1 MNITASLQIKNNIYQ
16 VVLNYKDIS
25 GKRKQK
31 WVSTGLSEKGNNK
44 RLANQKMQE
53 ILASFKED
61 LYCDNSKPEDKLFA
75 TYLKEWLD
83 SIKNTIEENTYD
95 SYKVI
100 VNKVCDYFS
109 ERNITLNTLKPAQIQ
124 EFYTTLYNKKL
135 TGNTVLHYHNV
146 IRKALQTALKLDLIL
161 SNPADRVERPKKE
174 QYIGNFYS
182 QAELNKLF
190 EIIKDDPLKLVI
202 YLTSFYGLRRSEVLG
217 LKWDAFNFEEKTITI
232 KHKAIETRKN
242 NKRVILLKDKTK
254 NQSSYRTL
262 PLVDDIIVLLQENK
276 KEIED
281 NKKVCGN
288 SYNKNYLDYVC
299 VDSMGKL
306 FRPEYV
312 TDHFTLIMKKNSD
325 ILRKITFH
333 GLRHSCASLLLAKG
347 IPMKEIQ
354 DWLGHST
361 YSTTANIY
369 AHLEK
374 NTKDKSANVLSNTL
388 TFSEAK
394 TEKQL
399 A

>member
-1 MNITASLQIKNNIYQ
+1 MNVTASLKIKNNIYQ
-16 VVLNYKDIS
+16 VVLNYKDIN

-44 RLANQKMQE
+44 REANQKMQE
-53 ILASFKED
+53 ILTNFKEN
-61 LYCDNSKPEDKLFA
+61 LNIKEETKNEKLFVS
-75 TYLKEWLD
+75 YLKEWLM

-100 VNKVCDYFS
+100 VNKICDYFQDK
-109 ERNITLNTLKPAQIQ
+109 NILLNDLKPVEIQ
-124 EFYTTLYNKKL
+124 KFYNFLYSKEL

-174 QYIGNFYS
+174 QFIGSFYS
-182 QAELNKLF
+182 QAELNTLF
-190 EIIKDDPLKLVI
+190 TLIKDDPLQIVI
-202 YLTSFYGLRRSEVLG
+202 YLASFYGLRRSEVLG
-217 LKWDAFNFEEKTITI
+217 LKWDAFNFDNKTITI
-232 KHKAIETRKN
+232 KHKAIETRKD

-262 PLVDDIIVLLQENK
+262 PLVDDIIVILQEHKKQIDENK
-276 KEIED
+276 KL
-281 NKKVCGN
+281 CGN
-288 SYNKNYLDYVC
+288 SYNKKYLDYIC

-312 TDHFTLIMKKNSD
+312 TDHFTLIMNKNKD
-325 ILRKITFH
+325 ILRKIRFH
-333 GLRHSCASLLLAKG
+333 DLRHSCASLLLAKG

-374 NTKDKSANVLSNTL
+374 DTKNKSANVLSNVL
-388 TFSEAK
+388 TF
-394 TEKQL
+394 TD
-399 A
+399 

>member
-1 MNITASLQIKNNIYQ
+1 MNITASLQPKNNIYQ
-16 VVLNYKDIS
+16 VVLSYKDIN
-25 GKRKQK
+25 GKRKHK
-31 WVSTGLSEKGNNK
+31 WNSTGLSIKGNNK

-53 ILASFKED
+53 ILADFKESMN
-61 LYCDNSKPEDKLFA
+61 CPNSKTDNKLFT
-75 TYLKEWLD
+75 TYLKEWLL

-100 VNKVCDYFS
+100 VNKICGYF
-109 ERNITLNTLKPAQIQ
+109 EDKHILLNDLKPIEIQ
-124 EFYTTLYNKKL
+124 KFYTYLYSKEL

-174 QYIGNFYS
+174 QFIGSFYS
-182 QAELNKLF
+182 QLELNTLF
-190 EIIKDDPLKLVI
+190 TLIKDDPLKIVV

-217 LKWDAFNFEEKTITI
+217 LKWEAFNFEDKTITI
-232 KHKAIETRKN
+232 KHKAIETRKD

-262 PLVDDIIVLLQENK
+262 PLVDDIIVLLQEHKKQIDENK
-276 KEIED
+276 KL
-281 NKKVCGN
+281 CGN
-288 SYNKNYLDYVC
+288 SYNKKYLDYVC
-299 VDSMGKL
+299 VDSIGKL

-312 TDHFTLIMKKNSD
+312 TDHFTLIMNKHKD
-325 ILRKITFH
+325 ILRKIRFH
-333 GLRHSCASLLLAKG
+333 DLRHSCASLLLAKG

-374 NTKDKSANVLSNTL
+374 DTKNKSANVLSNVL
-388 TFSEAK
+388 TF
-394 TEKQL
+394 TDNNLEKSC
-399 A
+399 

>member
-1 MNITASLQIKNNIYQ
+1 MNITASLQTKNNIYQ
-16 VVLNYKDIS
+16 VVLNYKDIN

-31 WVSTGLSEKGNNK
+31 WVSTGLTEKGNNK

-53 ILASFKED
+53 ILTNFKED
-61 LYCDNSKPEDKLFA
+61 LNCPNSKTDDKLFT
-75 TYLKEWLD
+75 TYLKEWLL

-100 VNKVCDYFS
+100 VNKICDYFGDK
-109 ERNITLNTLKPAQIQ
+109 NILLNDLKPVEIQ
-124 EFYTTLYNKKL
+124 KFYTYLYSKEL

-174 QYIGNFYS
+174 QFIGSFYS
-182 QAELNKLF
+182 QSELNTLF
-190 EIIKDDPLKLVI
+190 TLIKDDPLKIVI
-202 YLTSFYGLRRSEVLG
+202 YLASFYGLRRSEVLG
-217 LKWDAFNFEEKTITI
+217 LKWEAFNFEDKTITI
-232 KHKAIETRKN
+232 KHKAIETRKD

-262 PLVDDIIVLLQENK
+262 PLVDDIIVLLKEHQKQIDENK
-276 KEIED
+276 KL
-281 NKKVCGN
+281 CGN
-288 SYNKNYLDYVC
+288 SYNKKYLDYIC

-312 TDHFTLIMKKNSD
+312 TDHFTLIMNNNKD
-325 ILRKITFH
+325 ILRKIRFH
-333 GLRHSCASLLLAKG
+333 DLRHSCASLLLAKG

-374 NTKDKSANVLSNTL
+374 DTKNKSANVLSNVL
-388 TFSEAK
+388 TF
-394 TEKQL
+394 TD
-399 A
+399 

>member
-16 VVLNYKDIS
+16 VVLNYKDIN

-31 WVSTGLSEKGNNK
+31 WISTGLSEKGNNK

-53 ILASFKED
+53 ILTDFKES
-61 LYCDNSKPEDKLFA
+61 LNCKEEKTNNKLFT
-75 TYLKEWLD
+75 TYLKEWLM

-100 VNKVCDYFS
+100 VNKICEYFDDK
-109 ERNITLNTLKPAQIQ
+109 NILLTDLKPIEIK
-124 EFYTTLYNKKL
+124 EFYTSLYERKL

-146 IRKALQTALKLDLIL
+146 IRNALQTALKLDLIL

-174 QYIGNFYS
+174 QYIGKFYS
-182 QAELNKLF
+182 QAELNTLF
-190 EIIKDDPLKLVI
+190 EVVKDDPLKLVI
-202 YLTSFYGLRRSEVLG
+202 YLASFYGLRRSEVVG
-217 LKWDAFNFEEKTITI
+217 LRWDAFNFEDKTITI
-232 KHKAIETRKN
+232 KHKAIETRKD

-262 PLVDDIIVLLQENK
+262 PLVDEIIVLLEEHKQQIENNK
-276 KEIED
+276 KL
-281 NKKVCGN
+281 CGN
-288 SYNKNYLDYVC
+288 SYNKNYLDYIC

-306 FRPEYV
+306 LRPEYV
-312 TDHFTLIMKKNSD
+312 TDHFTLIMKNNKD
-325 ILRKITFH
+325 VLRKITFH

-361 YSTTANIY
+361 YSTTANTY

-374 NTKDKSANVLSNTL
+374 NTKTKSANVLSNTL
-388 TFSEAK
+388 TF
-394 TEKQL
+394 TD
-399 A
+399 

>member
-1 MNITASLQIKNNIYQ
+1 MNITASLQTKNNIYQ
-16 VVLNYKDIS
+16 VVLNYKDIN

-31 WVSTGLSEKGNNK
+31 WVSTGLTEKGNNK

-53 ILASFKED
+53 ILTNFKED
-61 LYCDNSKPEDKLFA
+61 LNCPNSKTDDKLFT
-75 TYLKEWLD
+75 TYLKEWLL

-100 VNKVCDYFS
+100 VNKICDYF
-109 ERNITLNTLKPAQIQ
+109 EDKHILLNDLKPVEIQ
-124 EFYTTLYNKKL
+124 KFYTYLYSKEL

-174 QYIGNFYS
+174 QFIGSFYS
-182 QAELNKLF
+182 QTELNTLF
-190 EIIKDDPLKLVI
+190 TLIKDDPLKIVI
-202 YLTSFYGLRRSEVLG
+202 YLASFYGLRRSEVLG
-217 LKWDAFNFEEKTITI
+217 LKWEAFNFEDKTITI
-232 KHKAIETRKN
+232 KHKAIETRKD

-262 PLVDDIIVLLQENK
+262 PLVDDIIVLLQEHQKQIDKNK
-276 KEIED
+276 KL
-281 NKKVCGN
+281 CGN
-288 SYNKNYLDYVC
+288 SYNKKYLDYIC

-312 TDHFTLIMKKNSD
+312 TDHFTLIMNNNKD
-325 ILRKITFH
+325 VLRKIRFH
-333 GLRHSCASLLLAKG
+333 DLRHSCASLLLAKG

-374 NTKDKSANVLSNTL
+374 DTKNKSANVLSNVL
-388 TFSEAK
+388 TF
-394 TEKQL
+394 TD
-399 A
+399 

>member
-1 MNITASLQIKNNIYQ
+1 MNITASLQTKNNIYQ
-16 VVLNYKDIS
+16 VVLNYKDIN

-31 WVSTGLSEKGNNK
+31 WVSTGLTEKGNNK

-53 ILASFKED
+53 ILTNFKED
-61 LYCDNSKPEDKLFA
+61 LNCPNSKTDDKLFT
-75 TYLKEWLD
+75 TYLKEWLL

-100 VNKVCDYFS
+100 VNKICDYF
-109 ERNITLNTLKPAQIQ
+109 EDKKILLNDLKPVEIQ
-124 EFYTTLYNKKL
+124 KFYTFLYSKEL

-174 QYIGNFYS
+174 QFIGSFYS
-182 QAELNKLF
+182 QTELNTLF
-190 EIIKDDPLKLVI
+190 TLIKDDPLKLVI
-202 YLTSFYGLRRSEVLG
+202 YLASFYGLRRSEVLG
-217 LKWDAFNFEEKTITI
+217 LKWEAFNFEDKTITI
-232 KHKAIETRKN
+232 KHKAIETRKD

-262 PLVDDIIVLLQENK
+262 PLVDDIIVLLKEHQKQIDENK
-276 KEIED
+276 KL
-281 NKKVCGN
+281 CGN
-288 SYNKNYLDYVC
+288 SYNKKYLDYIC
-299 VDSMGKL
+299 VDSLGKL
-306 FRPEYV
+306 FRSEYV
-312 TDHFTLIMKKNSD
+312 TDHFTLIMNKNKD
-325 ILRKITFH
+325 TLRKIRFH
-333 GLRHSCASLLLAKG
+333 DLRHSCASLLLAKG

-374 NTKDKSANVLSNTL
+374 DTKNKSANVLSNVL
-388 TFSEAK
+388 TF
-394 TEKQL
+394 TD
-399 A
+399 

>member
-1 MNITASLQIKNNIYQ
+1 MNITASLQTKNNIYQ
-16 VVLNYKDIS
+16 VVLNYKDIN

-31 WVSTGLSEKGNNK
+31 WVSTGLTEKGNNK

-53 ILASFKED
+53 ILTNFKED
-61 LYCDNSKPEDKLFA
+61 LNCPNSKTDDKLFT
-75 TYLKEWLD
+75 TYLKEWLL

-100 VNKVCDYFS
+100 VNKICDYF
-109 ERNITLNTLKPAQIQ
+109 ENKNILLNDLKPVEIQ
-124 EFYTTLYNKKL
+124 KFYTYLYSKEL

-174 QYIGNFYS
+174 QFIGSFYS
-182 QAELNKLF
+182 QSELNTLF
-190 EIIKDDPLKLVI
+190 TLIKDDPLKIVI
-202 YLTSFYGLRRSEVLG
+202 YLASFYGLRRSEVLG
-217 LKWDAFNFEEKTITI
+217 LKWEAFNFEDKTITI
-232 KHKAIETRKN
+232 KHKAIETRKD

-262 PLVDDIIVLLQENK
+262 PLVDDIIVLLQEHQKQIDKNK
-276 KEIED
+276 KL
-281 NKKVCGN
+281 CGN
-288 SYNKNYLDYVC
+288 SYNKKYLDYIC

-312 TDHFTLIMKKNSD
+312 TDHFTLIMNNNKD
-325 ILRKITFH
+325 ILRKIRFH
-333 GLRHSCASLLLAKG
+333 DLRHSCASLLLAKG

-374 NTKDKSANVLSNTL
+374 DTKNKSANVLSNVL
-388 TFSEAK
+388 TF
-394 TEKQL
+394 TD
-399 A
+399 

>member
-16 VVLNYKDIS
+16 VVLNYKDIN

-31 WVSTGLSEKGNNK
+31 WISTGLSEKGNNK

-53 ILASFKED
+53 ILTDFKES
-61 LYCDNSKPEDKLFA
+61 LNCKEEKTNNKLFT
-75 TYLKEWLD
+75 TYLKEWLM

-100 VNKVCDYFS
+100 VNKICEYFDDK
-109 ERNITLNTLKPAQIQ
+109 NILLTDLKPIEIK
-124 EFYTTLYNKKL
+124 EFYTSLYERKL

-146 IRKALQTALKLDLIL
+146 IRNALQTALKLDLIL

-174 QYIGNFYS
+174 QYIGKFYS
-182 QAELNKLF
+182 QAELNTLF
-190 EIIKDDPLKLVI
+190 EVVKDDPLKLVI
-202 YLTSFYGLRRSEVLG
+202 YLASFYGLRRSEVVG
-217 LKWDAFNFEEKTITI
+217 LRWDAFNFEDKTITI

-262 PLVDDIIVLLQENK
+262 PLVDEIIVLLEEHKQQIENNK
-276 KEIED
+276 KL
-281 NKKVCGN
+281 CGN
-288 SYNKNYLDYVC
+288 SYNKNYLDYIC

-306 FRPEYV
+306 LRPEYV
-312 TDHFTLIMKKNSD
+312 TDHFTLIMKNNKD
-325 ILRKITFH
+325 VLRKITFH

-361 YSTTANIY
+361 YSTTANTY

-374 NTKDKSANVLSNTL
+374 NTKTKSANVLSNTL
-388 TFSEAK
+388 TF
-394 TEKQL
+394 TD
-399 A
+399 

>member
-1 MNITASLQIKNNIYQ
+1 MNITASLQTKNNIYQ
-16 VVLNYKDIS
+16 VVLNYKDIN

-31 WVSTGLSEKGNNK
+31 WVSTGLTEKGNNK

-53 ILASFKED
+53 ILTNFKED
-61 LYCDNSKPEDKLFA
+61 LKCPNSKIDDKLFT
-75 TYLKEWLD
+75 TYLKEWLL

-100 VNKVCDYFS
+100 VNKICDYF
-109 ERNITLNTLKPAQIQ
+109 EDKNILLNDLKPVEIQ
-124 EFYTTLYNKKL
+124 KFYTYLYSKEL

-174 QYIGNFYS
+174 QFIGSFYS
-182 QAELNKLF
+182 QSELNTLF
-190 EIIKDDPLKLVI
+190 TLIKDDPLKLVI
-202 YLTSFYGLRRSEVLG
+202 YLASFYGLRRSEVLG
-217 LKWDAFNFEEKTITI
+217 LKWEAFNFEDKTITI
-232 KHKAIETRKN
+232 KHKAIETRKD

-262 PLVDDIIVLLQENK
+262 PLVDDIIVLLQEHQKQIDENK
-276 KEIED
+276 KL
-281 NKKVCGN
+281 CGN
-288 SYNKNYLDYVC
+288 SYNKKYLDYIC

-312 TDHFTLIMKKNSD
+312 TDHFTLIMNKNND
-325 ILRKITFH
+325 VLRKIRFH
-333 GLRHSCASLLLAKG
+333 DLRHSCASLLLAKG

-354 DWLGHST
+354 DWLGHSS

-374 NTKDKSANVLSNTL
+374 DTKNKSANVLSNVL
-388 TFSEAK
+388 TF
-394 TEKQL
+394 TD
-399 A
+399 

>member
-1 MNITASLQIKNNIYQ
+1 MNITASLQTKNNIYQ
-16 VVLNYKDIS
+16 VVLNYKDIN

-31 WVSTGLSEKGNNK
+31 WVSTGLTEKGNNK

-53 ILASFKED
+53 ILTNFKED
-61 LYCDNSKPEDKLFA
+61 LNCPNSKTDDKLFT
-75 TYLKEWLD
+75 TYLKEWLL

-100 VNKVCDYFS
+100 VNKICDYF
-109 ERNITLNTLKPAQIQ
+109 EDRNILLNDLKPVEIQ
-124 EFYTTLYNKKL
+124 KFYTFLYSKEL

-174 QYIGNFYS
+174 QFIGSFYS
-182 QAELNKLF
+182 QSELNTLF
-190 EIIKDDPLKLVI
+190 TLIKDDPLKIVI
-202 YLTSFYGLRRSEVLG
+202 YLASFYGLRRSEVLG
-217 LKWDAFNFEEKTITI
+217 LKWEAFNFEDKTITI
-232 KHKAIETRKN
+232 KHKAIETRKD

-262 PLVDDIIVLLQENK
+262 PLVDDIIVLLQEHQKQIDKNK
-276 KEIED
+276 KL
-281 NKKVCGN
+281 CRN
-288 SYNKNYLDYVC
+288 SYNKKYLDYIC

-312 TDHFTLIMKKNSD
+312 TDHFTLIMNRNKD
-325 ILRKITFH
+325 VLRKIRFH
-333 GLRHSCASLLLAKG
+333 DLRHSCASLLLAKG

-374 NTKDKSANVLSNTL
+374 DTKNKSVNVLSNVL
-388 TFSEAK
+388 TF
-394 TEKQL
+394 TE
-399 A
+399 

>member
-16 VVLNYKDIS
+16 VVLNYKDVT

-31 WVSTGLSEKGNNK
+31 WISTGLSEKGNNK
-44 RLANQKMQE
+44 RLANQKLQD
-53 ILASFKED
+53 ILADFKKN
-61 LYCDNSKPEDKLFA
+61 LYCDNSKTEDKLFS
-75 TYLKEWLD
+75 TYLKEWLI

-95 SYKVI
+95 SYNVI
-100 VNKVCDYFS
+100 VNKVSNYFY
-109 ERNITLNTLKPAQIQ
+109 EKKITLNNLKPSQIQ
-124 EFYTTLYNKKL
+124 EFYNTLYEKNL

-161 SNPADRVERPKKE
+161 SNPADKVERPKKE
-174 QYIGNFYS
+174 QYIGNFYTQS
-182 QAELNKLF
+182 ELNKLF
-190 EIIKDDPLKLVI
+190 EIIKNDPLKIVI
-202 YLTSFYGLRRSEVLG
+202 YLASFYGLRRSEVLG
-217 LKWDAFNFEEKTITI
+217 LKWEAFNLEEKTITI
-232 KHKAIETRKN
+232 KHKAIETRKD
-242 NKRVILLKDKTK
+242 NKRVIILKDKTK

-262 PLVDDIIVLLQENK
+262 PLVDEIITLLESHKKQIDENK
-276 KEIED
+276 KI
-281 NKKVCGN
+281 CGS
-288 SYNKNYLDYVC
+288 SYNKKYLDYIC

-312 TDHFTLIMKKNSD
+312 TDHFALIMNKNAD

-374 NTKDKSANVLSNTL
+374 NTKNKSANVLSNVL
-388 TFSEAK
+388 TF
-394 TEKQL
+394 TD
-399 A
+399 

>member
-1 MNITASLQIKNNIYQ
+1 MNVTASLQVKNNIYQ
-16 VVLNYKDIS
+16 VVLNYKDIN

-44 RLANQKMQE
+44 REANQKMQE
-53 ILASFKED
+53 ILTNFKEN
-61 LYCDNSKPEDKLFA
+61 LNIKEETKNDKLFVS
-75 TYLKEWLD
+75 YLKEWLI

-100 VNKVCDYFS
+100 VNKICDYFQDK
-109 ERNITLNTLKPAQIQ
+109 NILLNDLKPVEIQ
-124 EFYTTLYNKKL
+124 KFYNFLYSKEL

-174 QYIGNFYS
+174 QFIGSFYS
-182 QAELNKLF
+182 QAELNTLF
-190 EIIKDDPLKLVI
+190 TLIKDDPLQIVI
-202 YLTSFYGLRRSEVLG
+202 YLASFYGLRRSEVLG
-217 LKWDAFNFEEKTITI
+217 LKWDAFDFDNKTITI
-232 KHKAIETRKN
+232 KHKAIETRKD

-262 PLVDDIIVLLQENK
+262 PLVDDIIVVLQEHKKQIDENK
-276 KEIED
+276 KL
-281 NKKVCGN
+281 CGN
-288 SYNKNYLDYVC
+288 SYNKKYLDYIC

-312 TDHFTLIMKKNSD
+312 TDHFTLIMDKNKD
-325 ILRKITFH
+325 ILKKIRFH
-333 GLRHSCASLLLAKG
+333 DLRHSCASLLLAKG

-374 NTKDKSANVLSNTL
+374 DTKNKSANVLSNVL
-388 TFSEAK
+388 TF
-394 TEKQL
+394 TDNNLEKSC
-399 A
+399 

>member
-1 MNITASLQIKNNIYQ
+1 MNITSILQTKNNIYQ
-16 VVLNYKDIS
+16 FFLNYKDIN

-31 WVSTGLSEKGNNK
+31 WVSTGLTEKGNNK

-53 ILASFKED
+53 ILTNFKED
-61 LYCDNSKPEDKLFA
+61 LNCPNSKTDDKLFT
-75 TYLKEWLD
+75 TYLKEWLL

-100 VNKVCDYFS
+100 VNKICDYF
-109 ERNITLNTLKPAQIQ
+109 EDRNILLNDLKPVEIQ
-124 EFYTTLYNKKL
+124 KFYTFLYSKEL

-174 QYIGNFYS
+174 QFIGSFYS
-182 QAELNKLF
+182 QSELNTLF
-190 EIIKDDPLKLVI
+190 TLIKDDPLKIVI
-202 YLTSFYGLRRSEVLG
+202 YLASFYGLRRSEVLG
-217 LKWDAFNFEEKTITI
+217 LKWEAFNFEDKTITI
-232 KHKAIETRKN
+232 KHKAIETRKD

-262 PLVDDIIVLLQENK
+262 PLVDDIIVLLQEHQKQIDKNK
-276 KEIED
+276 KL
-281 NKKVCGN
+281 CRN
-288 SYNKNYLDYVC
+288 SYNKKYLDYIC

-312 TDHFTLIMKKNSD
+312 TDHFTLIMNRNKD
-325 ILRKITFH
+325 VLRKIRFH
-333 GLRHSCASLLLAKG
+333 DLRHSCASLLLAKG

-374 NTKDKSANVLSNTL
+374 DTKNKSANVLSNVL
-388 TFSEAK
+388 TF
-394 TEKQL
+394 TE
-399 A
+399 

>member
-1 MNITASLQIKNNIYQ
+1 MNITASLQTKNNIYQ
-16 VVLNYKDIS
+16 VVLNYKDIN

-31 WVSTGLSEKGNNK
+31 WVSTGLTEKGNNK

-53 ILASFKED
+53 ILTNFKED
-61 LYCDNSKPEDKLFA
+61 LNCPNSKTDDKLFT
-75 TYLKEWLD
+75 TYLKEWLL

-100 VNKVCDYFS
+100 VNKICDYF
-109 ERNITLNTLKPAQIQ
+109 EDKKILLNDLKPVEIQ
-124 EFYTTLYNKKL
+124 KFYTFLYSKEL

-174 QYIGNFYS
+174 QFIGSFYS
-182 QAELNKLF
+182 QTELNTLF
-190 EIIKDDPLKLVI
+190 TLIKDDPLKQVI
-202 YLTSFYGLRRSEVLG
+202 YLASFYGLRRSEVLG
-217 LKWDAFNFEEKTITI
+217 LKWEAFNFEDKTITI
-232 KHKAIETRKN
+232 KHKAIETRKD

-262 PLVDDIIVLLQENK
+262 PLVDDIIVLLKEHQKQIDENK
-276 KEIED
+276 KL
-281 NKKVCGN
+281 CGN
-288 SYNKNYLDYVC
+288 SYNKKYLDYIC
-299 VDSMGKL
+299 VDSLGKL

-312 TDHFTLIMKKNSD
+312 TDHFTLIMNKNKD
-325 ILRKITFH
+325 TLRKIRFH
-333 GLRHSCASLLLAKG
+333 DLRHSCASLLLAKG

-374 NTKDKSANVLSNTL
+374 DTKNKSANILANTL
-388 TFSEAK
+388 TFAE
-394 TEKQL
+394 
-399 A
+399 

>member
-1 MNITASLQIKNNIYQ
+1 MNVTASLQVKNNIYQ
-16 VVLNYKDIS
+16 VVLNYKDIN

-44 RLANQKMQE
+44 REANQKMQE
-53 ILASFKED
+53 ILTNFKEN
-61 LYCDNSKPEDKLFA
+61 LNIKQETKNDKLFVS
-75 TYLKEWLD
+75 YLKEWLI
-83 SIKNTIEENTYD
+83 SIKNTVEENTYD

-100 VNKVCDYFS
+100 INKTCDYFQDK
-109 ERNITLNTLKPAQIQ
+109 NILLNDLKPVEIQ
-124 EFYTTLYNKKL
+124 KFYNFLYSKEL

-174 QYIGNFYS
+174 QFIGSFYS
-182 QAELNKLF
+182 QAELNTLF
-190 EIIKDDPLKLVI
+190 TLIKDDPLQIVI

-217 LKWDAFNFEEKTITI
+217 LKWDAFDFDNKTITI
-232 KHKAIETRKN
+232 KHKAIETRKD

-262 PLVDDIIVLLQENK
+262 PLVDDIIVVLQEHKKQIDENK
-276 KEIED
+276 KL
-281 NKKVCGN
+281 CGN
-288 SYNKNYLDYVC
+288 SYNKKYLDYIC
-299 VDSMGKL
+299 VNSMGKL

-312 TDHFTLIMKKNSD
+312 TDHFTLIMDKNKD
-325 ILRKITFH
+325 ILKKIRFH
-333 GLRHSCASLLLAKG
+333 DLRHSCASLLLAKG

-374 NTKDKSANVLSNTL
+374 DTKNKSANVLSNVL
-388 TFSEAK
+388 TF
-394 TEKQL
+394 TD
-399 A
+399 

>member
-1 MNITASLQIKNNIYQ
+1 MNITASLQTKNNIYQ
-16 VVLNYKDIS
+16 VVLNYKDIN

-31 WVSTGLSEKGNNK
+31 WVSTGLTEKGNNK

-53 ILASFKED
+53 ILTNFKED
-61 LYCDNSKPEDKLFA
+61 LKCPNSKIDDKLFT
-75 TYLKEWLD
+75 TYLKEWLL

-100 VNKVCDYFS
+100 VNKICDYF
-109 ERNITLNTLKPAQIQ
+109 EDKNILLNDLKPVEIQ
-124 EFYTTLYNKKL
+124 KFYTYLYSKEL

-174 QYIGNFYS
+174 QFIGSFYS
-182 QAELNKLF
+182 QSELNTLF
-190 EIIKDDPLKLVI
+190 TLIKDDPLKLVI
-202 YLTSFYGLRRSEVLG
+202 YLASFYGLRRSEVLG
-217 LKWDAFNFEEKTITI
+217 LKWEAFNFEDKTITI
-232 KHKAIETRKN
+232 KHKAIETRKD

-262 PLVDDIIVLLQENK
+262 PLVDDIIVLLQEHQKQIDENK
-276 KEIED
+276 KL
-281 NKKVCGN
+281 CGN
-288 SYNKNYLDYVC
+288 SYNKKYLDYIC

-312 TDHFTLIMKKNSD
+312 TDHFTLIMNKNND
-325 ILRKITFH
+325 VLRKIRFH
-333 GLRHSCASLLLAKG
+333 DLRHSCASLLLAKG

-374 NTKDKSANVLSNTL
+374 DTKNKSANVLSNVL
-388 TFSEAK
+388 TF
-394 TEKQL
+394 TD
-399 A
+399 

>member
-1 MNITASLQIKNNIYQ
+1 MNITASLQPKNNIYQ
-16 VVLNYKDIS
+16 VVLSYKDIN
-25 GKRKQK
+25 GKRKHK
-31 WVSTGLSEKGNNK
+31 WNSTGLSIKGNNK

-53 ILASFKED
+53 ILADFKESMN
-61 LYCDNSKPEDKLFA
+61 CPNSKTDNKLFT
-75 TYLKEWLD
+75 TYLKEWLL

-100 VNKVCDYFS
+100 VNKICDYF
-109 ERNITLNTLKPAQIQ
+109 ENKHILLNNLKPIEIQ
-124 EFYTTLYNKKL
+124 KFYTHLYSKEL

-174 QYIGNFYS
+174 QFIGSFYS
-182 QAELNKLF
+182 QSELNTLF
-190 EIIKDDPLKLVI
+190 SLIKDDPLKIVV

-217 LKWDAFNFEEKTITI
+217 LKWEAFNFEDKTITI
-232 KHKAIETRKN
+232 KHKAIETRKD

-262 PLVDDIIVLLQENK
+262 PLVDDIIVLLQEYKKQIDKNK
-276 KEIED
+276 KL
-281 NKKVCGN
+281 CGN
-288 SYNKNYLDYVC
+288 SYNKKYLDYVC
-299 VDSMGKL
+299 VDSIGKL

-312 TDHFTLIMKKNSD
+312 TDHFTLIMNKNKD
-325 ILRKITFH
+325 VLRKIRFH
-333 GLRHSCASLLLAKG
+333 DLRHSCASLLLAKG

-374 NTKDKSANVLSNTL
+374 DTKNKSANVLSNVL
-388 TFSEAK
+388 TF
-394 TEKQL
+394 TE
-399 A
+399 

>member
-1 MNITASLQIKNNIYQ
+1 MNITASLQTKNNIYQ
-16 VVLNYKDIS
+16 VVLNYKDIN

-31 WVSTGLSEKGNNK
+31 WVSTGLTEKGNNK

-53 ILASFKED
+53 ILTDFKESMSCPNLKTD
-61 LYCDNSKPEDKLFA
+61 DKLFT
-75 TYLKEWLD
+75 TYLKEWLL

-100 VNKVCDYFS
+100 VNKICDYF
-109 ERNITLNTLKPAQIQ
+109 ENKNILLNDLKPVEIQ
-124 EFYTTLYNKKL
+124 KFYTYLYSKEL

-161 SNPADRVERPKKE
+161 SNPADRVEKPKKE
-174 QYIGNFYS
+174 QFIGSFYS
-182 QAELNKLF
+182 QTELNTLF
-190 EIIKDDPLKLVI
+190 TLIKDDPLKIVI

-217 LKWDAFNFEEKTITI
+217 LKWEAFNFEDKTITI
-232 KHKAIETRKN
+232 KHKAIETRKD

-262 PLVDDIIVLLQENK
+262 PLVDDIIILLQEHQKQIDKNK
-276 KEIED
+276 KL
-281 NKKVCGN
+281 CGN
-288 SYNKNYLDYVC
+288 SYNKKYLDYIC

-312 TDHFTLIMKKNSD
+312 TDHFTLIMNNNKD
-325 ILRKITFH
+325 VLRKIRFH
-333 GLRHSCASLLLAKG
+333 DLRHSCASLLLAKG

-374 NTKDKSANVLSNTL
+374 DTKNKSANVLSNTL
-388 TFSEAK
+388 TFTAK
-394 TEKQL
+394 
-399 A
+399 

>member
-1 MNITASLQIKNNIYQ
+1 MNITASLQTKNNIYQ
-16 VVLNYKDIS
+16 VVLNYKDIN

-31 WVSTGLSEKGNNK
+31 WVSTGLTEKGNNK

-53 ILASFKED
+53 ILTNFKED
-61 LYCDNSKPEDKLFA
+61 LNCPNSKTDDKLFT
-75 TYLKEWLD
+75 TYLKEWLL

-100 VNKVCDYFS
+100 ANKICDYFGDK
-109 ERNITLNTLKPAQIQ
+109 NILLNDLKPVEIQ
-124 EFYTTLYNKKL
+124 KFYTYLYSKEL

-174 QYIGNFYS
+174 QFIGSFYS
-182 QAELNKLF
+182 QTELNTLF
-190 EIIKDDPLKLVI
+190 TLIKDDPLKIVI
-202 YLTSFYGLRRSEVLG
+202 YLASFYGLRRSEVLG
-217 LKWDAFNFEEKTITI
+217 LKWEAFNFEDKTITI
-232 KHKAIETRKN
+232 KHKAIETRKD

-262 PLVDDIIVLLQENK
+262 PLVDDIIILLQEHQKHIDKNK
-276 KEIED
+276 KL
-281 NKKVCGN
+281 CGN
-288 SYNKNYLDYVC
+288 SYNKKYLDYIC
-299 VDSMGKL
+299 VDTMGKL

-312 TDHFTLIMKKNSD
+312 TDHFTLIMNKNKD
-325 ILRKITFH
+325 VLRKIRFH
-333 GLRHSCASLLLAKG
+333 DLRHSCASLLLAKG

-374 NTKDKSANVLSNTL
+374 DTKNKSANVLSNVL
-388 TFSEAK
+388 TF
-394 TEKQL
+394 TDNNLEKSC
-399 A
+399 

>member
-1 MNITASLQIKNNIYQ
+1 MNITASLQTKNNIYQ
-16 VVLNYKDIS
+16 VVLNYKDIN

-31 WVSTGLSEKGNNK
+31 WVSTGLTEKGNNK

-53 ILASFKED
+53 ILTNFKED
-61 LYCDNSKPEDKLFA
+61 LNCPNSKTDDKLFT
-75 TYLKEWLD
+75 TYLKEWLL

-100 VNKVCDYFS
+100 VNKICDYF
-109 ERNITLNTLKPAQIQ
+109 EDRNILLNDLKPVEIQ
-124 EFYTTLYNKKL
+124 KFYTFLYSKEL

-174 QYIGNFYS
+174 QFIGSFYS
-182 QAELNKLF
+182 QSELNTLF
-190 EIIKDDPLKLVI
+190 TLIKDNPLKIVI
-202 YLTSFYGLRRSEVLG
+202 YLASFYGLRRSEVLG
-217 LKWDAFNFEEKTITI
+217 LKWEAFNFEDKTITI
-232 KHKAIETRKN
+232 KHKAIETRKD

-262 PLVDDIIVLLQENK
+262 PLVDDIIVLLQEHQKQIDKNK
-276 KEIED
+276 KL
-281 NKKVCGN
+281 CRN
-288 SYNKNYLDYVC
+288 SYNKKYLDYIC

-312 TDHFTLIMKKNSD
+312 TDHFTLIMNRNKD
-325 ILRKITFH
+325 VLRKIRFH
-333 GLRHSCASLLLAKG
+333 DLRHSCASLLLAKG

-374 NTKDKSANVLSNTL
+374 DTKNKSANVLSNVL
-388 TFSEAK
+388 TF
-394 TEKQL
+394 TE
-399 A
+399 